1 MSYSSLNALH
11 SPSVAMGQSFNNYND
26 VNALQSIKFA
36 DKGDAKRLDAAA
48 KQFESM
54 FVSLMLKGM
63 RAANAAYGE
72 DNPLNSSAVK
82 FYQDMYD
89 SQLAVSLS
97 QSKGIGIADVLK
109 QQLAGRYGQ
118 TDGEHKTQADP
129 VKTAQSIV
137 NYERQHFANSYTA
150 KQLEDALEQVDQGL
164 AQLAGTGVLSADQAH
179 SQVKAQAK
187 AQEQAP
193 AMLAKAPEADLP
205 APDFSSPQ
213 AYIQSLLPYA
223 QAVEQETGID
233 ARLMLAQSALE
244 TGWGKHQ
251 IKHADGK
258 PSFNLF
264 GIKAQGT
271 WQGDRADIVTTEYR
285 GGVAMKERAE
295 FRAYGSYHESFA
307 DYAKFLQNNQRYADA
322 LAHRAEPVQF
332 AHALQSSGYAT
343 DPAYGEKIE
352 QIIKRYLPDAPDAGA
367 TTR

>member
-11 SPSVAMGQSFNNYND
+11 SPSVSMGQSFNNYND

-54 FVSLMLKGM
+54 FVSLMLKSM
-63 RAANAAYGE
+63 RSANAMYGE
-72 DNPLNSSAVK
+72 DNPLNSSSVQ

-118 TDGEHKTQADP
+118 TQGEYKTQADP
-129 VKTAQSIV
+129 AKTAASIV
-137 NYERQHFANSYTA
+137 NYERQHFANSYTE
-150 KQLEDALEQVDQGL
+150 KQLEEALEQVDQGL
-164 AQLAGTGVLSADQAH
+164 AQLAQNE
-179 SQVKAQAK
+179 AQTIVQTTA
-187 AQEQAP
+187 QAP
-193 AMLAKAPEADLP
+193 AMLAKAPAAGLP
-205 APDFSSPQ
+205 APNFSSPQ
-213 AYIQSLLPYA
+213 AYIESLLPYA

-251 IKHADGK
+251 IKHADGS
-258 PSFNLF
+258 PSYNLF
-264 GIKAQGT
+264 GIKAQAG
-271 WQGDRADIVTTEYR
+271 WQGERADIVTTEYR

-295 FRAYGSYHESFA
+295 FRAYGSYQESFS
-307 DYAKFLQNNQRYADA
+307 DYANFLQSNQRYADA
-322 LAHRAEPVQF
+322 LAHRAEPVEF

-343 DPAYGEKIE
+343 DPAYGSKIE
-352 QIIKRYLPDAPDAGA
+352 QIINRYLPDAPSSVSGSSVI
-367 TTR
+367 TR